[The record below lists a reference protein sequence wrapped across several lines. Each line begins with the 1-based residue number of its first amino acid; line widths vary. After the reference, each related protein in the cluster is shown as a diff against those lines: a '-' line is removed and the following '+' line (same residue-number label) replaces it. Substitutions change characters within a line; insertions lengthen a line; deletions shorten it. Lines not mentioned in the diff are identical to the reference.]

1 MAPRA
6 VHRWAGWA
14 CVLALP
20 WLGLA
25 VAQPV
30 YRCGPDG
37 STYTQAPCPAGTGH
51 EVDVAD
57 PRNAAQWSEAADV
70 AQRAAEAGQRM
81 ERERLHNEAAR
92 AQVGAARLDAP
103 SPAKLT
109 PLDQRETRR
118 KVRRA
123 VAPKAACVKRRGN
136 AAPDCR
142 PRCRCRPG

>member
-6 VHRWAGWA
+6 VRRWAGWA
-14 CVLALP
+14 CALVLP
-20 WLGLA
+20 WVDHA

-37 STYTQAPCPAGTGH
+37 STYTQAPCPDGTGR

-92 AQVGAARLDAP
+92 AQVGAARLDAR

-109 PLDQRETRR
+109 PLAQGETRR
-118 KVRRA
+118 KARRA
-123 VAPKAACVKRRGN
+123 VVPKAACAKARGN
-136 AAPDCR
+136 AARDCR
-142 PRCRCRPG
+142 PR